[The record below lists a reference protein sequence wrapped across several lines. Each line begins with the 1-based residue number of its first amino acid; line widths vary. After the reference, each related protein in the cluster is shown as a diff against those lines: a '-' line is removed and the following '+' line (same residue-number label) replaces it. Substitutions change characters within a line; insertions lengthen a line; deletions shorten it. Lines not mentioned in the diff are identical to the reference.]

1 MSIPLQR
8 QLRFW
13 LIGIILFFLGVY
25 VFRSVLLPFV
35 AGMAMAYLLDP
46 LCDRLERLGLSRTV
60 ATALV
65 TLVFLALAVIG
76 LLLLIPVLVG
86 QIAGLIQNLPDYV
99 EGLRALLAT
108 VVQGIEARLDTE
120 ILAQVKEAL
129 AGSAKQIVVWAT
141 KMLGQVLSGGVAIAN
156 MLSLL
161 FITPIVAFYLLRDW
175 DRLVDLIDSWLPRSM
190 VETVRQEVSK
200 VDQTLSGF
208 VRGQATVCVLL
219 GAFYAIGLTLSG
231 LQFGLVVGLT
241 AGLLSFIPFVG
252 TMVGFVASFGLALV
266 QFDDWMRIGIVVAI
280 FVVGQ
285 VVEGNVLTPKLV
297 GERVGLHPVWVIFAL
312 LAGATLFGFVGVLL
326 AVPVAA
332 VLGVLTRYLLSRYL
346 ESGYFLGAGGG
357 PDAEGKTDA
366 LGESD
371 ANGGSDD

>member
-13 LIGIILFFLGVY
+13 LIGIVLFFLGVY

-46 LCDRLERLGLSRTV
+46 VCDRLERLGLSRTV

-65 TLVFLALAVIG
+65 TLVFLTLVVIG
-76 LLLLIPVLVG
+76 LLLLIPVLVGQLLLLIPVLVG

-99 EGLRALLAT
+99 EGLRTQLAT
-108 VVQGIEARLDTE
+108 LVQMIEARLDAE
-120 ILAQVKEAL
+120 ILTDVKQAI

-141 KMLGQVLSGGVAIAN
+141 KMLGQVVSGGVAIAN
-156 MLSLL
+156 LLSLL

-297 GERVGLHPVWVIFAL
+297 GDRVGLHPVWVIFAL
-312 LAGATLFGFVGVLL
+312 LAGGALFGFVGILL

-332 VLGVLTRYLLSRYL
+332 VLGVLIRYLLSRYL
-346 ESGYFLGAGGG
+346 ESGYFLGAGGEA
-357 PDAEGKTDA
+357 DSEGN
-366 LGESD
+366 SD
-371 ANGGSDD
+371 G